1 MEVHHIHHLEH
12 HYGVCFQQGNVQR
25 CYTRENATCKAICQ
39 QDGVN
44 YTVTYNPVRK
54 PNIDKDNLIRLKLE
68 HPDIYEQY
76 VTISEF
82 RRFSVKADTKAA

>member
-1 MEVHHIHHLEH
+1 M
-12 HYGVCFQQGNVQR
+12 QR
-25 CYTRENATCKAICQ
+25 LKGALIAEMGKSCKAICQ

-54 PNIDKDNLIRLKLE
+54 PSIDKDNLDRLKLD